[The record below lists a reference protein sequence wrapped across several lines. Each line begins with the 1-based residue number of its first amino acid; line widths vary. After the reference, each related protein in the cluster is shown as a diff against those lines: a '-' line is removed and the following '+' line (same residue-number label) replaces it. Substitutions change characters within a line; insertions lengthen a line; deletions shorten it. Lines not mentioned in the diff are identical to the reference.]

1 VYCLPADISTLLERP
16 GANKSRIVSLYISNI
31 DACV

>member
-1 VYCLPADISTLLERP
+1 LLERP

-31 DACV
+31 DACVYRI